1 MQSSITIS
9 LVPEARQGPFVFHG
23 DLRGAI
29 QSACRLGFQ
38 AVEIFPRS
46 PDSIPIA
53 ELRSMLAESSLK
65 VSALGTG
72 AGWLVERL
80 TLADPNPDIRTRA
93 IDFVRRMID
102 VAIELGA
109 AAIIG
114 SMQGRSSSD
123 APPNRSRGLL
133 RESLETLDRH
143 ASSSQGRLLYEP
155 LNRYET
161 DQCNTLAQGRE
172 LIQGLGCTQLLA
184 DWFHM
189 NIEESNMEQALQDA
203 GPAIGHVH
211 FADTNRRAIGFGHL
225 DPWPLVETLQRI
237 GYTGYLSAEVFPAP
251 SSEDSARRTI
261 EAFREMILDPPLRP

>member
-1 MQSSITIS
+1 MRSSITVS

-23 DLRGAI
+23 DWRSAI
-29 QSACRLGFQ
+29 QTASELGFH

-46 PDSIPIA
+46 PESVPVA
-53 ELRSMLAESSLK
+53 EFKTLVDDLGLQ

-80 TLADPNPDIRTRA
+80 TLADPNQARRSLA

-102 VAIELGA
+102 TATEFQA

-114 SMQGRSSSD
+114 SMQGRSSPD
-123 APPNRSRGLL
+123 CPPDRSRGLL

-143 ASSSQGRLLYEP
+143 ASDSTGRLLYEP

-161 DQCNTLAQGRE
+161 DQCNTLAQGAD
-172 LIQGLGCTQLLA
+172 LIGGLHRTQILA

-189 NIEESNMEQALQDA
+189 NIEEANMIQAIEHA
-203 GPAIGHVH
+203 GSAIGHVH
-211 FADTNRRAIGFGHL
+211 FADTNRHAIGFGHL
-225 DPWPLVETLQRI
+225 DAKPLVEALQRI
-237 GYTGYLSAEVFPAP
+237 GYTGYLSAEVFPLP
-251 SSEDSARRTI
+251 SSESAARRTA
-261 EAFREMILDPPLRP
+261 ESFQNLLA